1 MAKSGPSGHAA
12 SMSDRPVPAW
22 LSFTLFAAIGSLVGL
37 DLVLDAK
44 TGLEW
49 DHVLA
54 ELGVVGAAGG
64 GAALFLRQWRRE
76 RASSRAALEQASE
89 QARSWQAEA
98 DRWRAE
104 SELALRGLG
113 EAIDLQFTRWK
124 LTPAENEVGLLLLK
138 GLSIKEV
145 AEVRG
150 TSERTAGQQAR
161 AIYRKGGLSGRAE
174 LSAFF
179 LEDLLL
185 PEAPSSGA

>member
-1 MAKSGPSGHAA
+1 
-12 SMSDRPVPAW
+12 MSDRPVPAW

-54 ELGVVGAAGG
+54 ELGVVGAAGV